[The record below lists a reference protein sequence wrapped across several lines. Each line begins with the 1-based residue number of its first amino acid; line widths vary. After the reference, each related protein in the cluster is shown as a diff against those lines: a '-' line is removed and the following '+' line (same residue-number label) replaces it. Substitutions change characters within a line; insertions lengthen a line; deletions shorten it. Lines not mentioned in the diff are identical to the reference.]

1 MRMGLYAPKI
11 VQCIDERMLAFAGLA
26 MFFPGSGKADNWFHD
41 EMLEDERM
49 VGFIKGLV
57 VKARDE
63 KQLTIRLQPVFECC
77 RDGSVVAAEA
87 LVRWHYPGFGEMMP
101 SLFLPIVEKLS
112 LTEVID
118 LHVLAEVC
126 AFQRKRIDQGAKT
139 VPVAVNLSRDDM
151 VLHHDFAERAIEIV
165 NAHHLHH
172 SLVQF
177 ELVESALAV
186 GERNDLHYGAIK
198 SQIEQFRAQGFKVLI
213 DDYGAGMSNIKTIY
227 SVPFDALKID
237 KFVVD
242 GCEDPILSCVLR
254 HLVSCM
260 ADLGRDVIAEGVE
273 SGRQIDVLESLGCS
287 YIQGFYRSRPLTLCD
302 FVNLLD
308 GK

>member
-1 MRMGLYAPKI
+1 MRIGLYAPKI

-26 MFFPGSGKADNWFHD
+26 MFFPASGRTCNWFHD

-49 VGFIKGLV
+49 ACFVESLV
-57 VKARDE
+57 VKACDE
-63 KQLTIRLQPVFECC
+63 KQLTIRLQPVFECR

-87 LVRWHYPGFGEMMP
+87 LVRWHYPEFGEMMP
-101 SLFLPIVEKLS
+101 SLFLPIVERLS
-112 LTEVID
+112 LTEKVD

-151 VLHHDFAERAIEIV
+151 VLHRDFADRAIKLV
-165 NAHHLHH
+165 DAHQLQH

-186 GERNDLHYGAIK
+186 GERSDLHYGAIK

-242 GCEDPILSCVLR
+242 GCEDPVLSCVLR

-260 ADLGRDVIAEGVE
+260 VELGRDVIAEGVE
-273 SGRQIDVLESLGCS
+273 SERQLDVLESLGCS
-287 YIQGFYRSRPLTLCD
+287 HIQGFYRSRPLKLCD
-302 FVNLLD
+302 FANLLD